1 MLLAALVALGV
12 GVNDAVR
19 LKRRFEPAAVDK
31 IAVALAPQLGLPVD
45 AVRTRVLAQ
54 ADKLI
59 QTEAGIGLWLVIAGG
74 VVGLVGG
81 LLDLA
86 WVGRETLREEEVTPG

>member
-1 MLLAALVALGV
+1 M
-12 GVNDAVR
+12 
-19 LKRRFEPAAVDK
+19 
-31 IAVALAPQLGLPVD
+31 
-45 AVRTRVLAQ
+45 RTRVLAQ

-74 VVGLVGG
+74 VVGVVGG